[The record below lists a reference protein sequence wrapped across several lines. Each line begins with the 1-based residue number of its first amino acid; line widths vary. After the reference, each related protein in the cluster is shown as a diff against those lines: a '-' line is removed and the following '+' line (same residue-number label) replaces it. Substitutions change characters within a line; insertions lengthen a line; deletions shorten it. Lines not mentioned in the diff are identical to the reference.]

1 MPEKCPTC
9 GRSMVF
15 AADPPGVL
23 PVVGRPPFDWTPYI
37 QYAIRG
43 VILLL
48 AGISAYYAPSAS
60 KHAETAAVQSK
71 ENGKELKAHGEKLR
85 HLNTAP

>member
-1 MPEKCPTC
+1 MVVDKCPSC
-9 GRSMVF
+9 GRTYLM
-15 AADPPGVL
+15 PGEGGAV
-23 PVVGRPPFDWTPYI
+23 PRPPFDWTPYI

-48 AGISAYYAPSAS
+48 AGVSAYYAPSAS

-71 ENGKELKAHGEKLR
+71 ENGNELKEHGKKLKA
-85 HLNTAP
+85 LAPSP